1 MKKYIMLM
9 AAVMLLLTAQ
19 GQKLTLRVME
29 DNAREWGLKMGKK
42 APVMMQRVELEGVE
56 SLAVY
61 NYKDGGF
68 VIVSG
73 DGRARPVLGYSHRGS
88 VNAGALPANVKYWLQ
103 EYQRQMDS
111 LDMMDS
117 EYLTT
122 RKWNRAG
129 AKDGYPDSVAPLL
142 ETEWTQARH
151 GYNSLVP
158 YDSTYALDSN
168 MARFENH
175 PTVGCVALAM
185 GQVMRYWQFP
195 QHGYGSHYYS
205 YEGLD
210 NCWHYG
216 IVGTDFSSVTYD
228 YANMPYKL
236 TDTSSAAEVEAVA
249 TLLFHCGVAS
259 NMRYNSDCA
268 GSSGAS
274 LATCMLGMVR
284 FFHYSGDCRYE
295 YRNNYTRTAWEEL
308 LKSDL
313 AAGRPVIY
321 GGQSYRNDDEGTL
334 AGGHAFIFDGYDT
347 MDYFHVN
354 WGWGGSCN
362 GYYSTTVLRPMVQY
376 DFTPL
381 QYCIINLKP
390 NTDNGAVIVMAS
402 DLEMDSERFASGG
415 DISGHYSMTNIGDSA
430 GSMYVGVNIYDGGGT
445 YHGCVDGRKVTLGVG
460 DTVRCDF
467 AYPLMLETGTY
478 SAVMQYS
485 MDSFCAGNPVDNTL
499 YLPDFDYVN
508 TADFEVIDTFIRE
521 LTNLVVFVRFRG
533 DPEITTPFMTFKD
546 MFNQSINS
554 VAYFFREMSYG
565 RIHFNTTF
573 AKQNSGNGI
582 VSYVDPMPRGYFQ
595 PYSDSNTIG
604 YTTPNPQVGISMR
617 EAELI
622 ARVARYIDSARKVPE
637 LESLD
642 GNYDG
647 NIDNLSIIVQGDV
660 DGWGELL
667 WPHMEFFPQDSMDNP
682 VTINGKRVH
691 AFNFE
696 FEGSGP
702 SYFST
707 RTFCHEMCHSIGLP
721 DLYHYNHYTRVT
733 AVPFDL
739 MGSGLMCQPSGIYK
753 HKILHVGDAPVQIT
767 ENGNYTISSNGSA
780 LGMHPRLYYIKSG
793 LDTNQWYTIE
803 YRNASDH
810 FEEDLPYNGLVIGR
824 WMDTVKTDILHS
836 GNMFFDF
843 DTPNA
848 YWVFRPGSEID
859 TVNGNP
865 LRAIFNAEQGLSE
878 FGPRTDP
885 HPYLADGTPERSFRI
900 YDIVTNRS
908 TCTFSVEF
916 LTEGVE
922 SPVAEGNMRL
932 YPNPATGSFSVTWP
946 QELAGDEGCEVSVL
960 DAVGH
965 TVVKRRA
972 TGDKCEFDTEGFAR
986 GIYFVTLTTH
996 KGLYTQKII
1005 LQ

>member
-1 MKKYIMLM
+1 M
-9 AAVMLLLTAQ
+9 
-19 GQKLTLRVME
+19 
-29 DNAREWGLKMGKK
+29 
-42 APVMMQRVELEGVE
+42 
-56 SLAVY
+56 
-61 NYKDGGF
+61 
-68 VIVSG
+68 
-73 DGRARPVLGYSHRGS
+73 
-88 VNAGALPANVKYWLQ
+88 
-103 EYQRQMDS
+103 
-111 LDMMDS
+111 
-117 EYLTT
+117 
-122 RKWNRAG
+122 
-129 AKDGYPDSVAPLL
+129 
-142 ETEWTQARH
+142 
-151 GYNSLVP
+151 
-158 YDSTYALDSN
+158 
-168 MARFENH
+168 
-175 PTVGCVALAM
+175 
-185 GQVMRYWQFP
+185 
-195 QHGYGSHYYS
+195 
-205 YEGLD
+205 
-210 NCWHYG
+210 
-216 IVGTDFSSVTYD
+216 
-228 YANMPYKL
+228 
-236 TDTSSAAEVEAVA
+236 
-249 TLLFHCGVAS
+249 
-259 NMRYNSDCA
+259 
-268 GSSGAS
+268 
-274 LATCMLGMVR
+274 
-284 FFHYSGDCRYE
+284 
-295 YRNNYTRTAWEEL
+295 
-308 LKSDL
+308 KSDL

-573 AKQNSGNGI
+573 AKQNSGNGV

-753 HKILHVGDAPVQIT
+753 HKVLKPTSPLFRGFDDEFYAPHSREIYITREQILSVPGLELMAESDEAGV
-767 ENGNYTISSNGSA
+767 TI
-780 LGMHPRLYYIKSG
+780 
-793 LDTNQWYTIE
+793 
-803 YRNASDH
+803 
-810 FEEDLPYNGLVIGR
+810 
-824 WMDTVKTDILHS
+824 VKTEDS
-836 GNMFFDF
+836 RKFFVTCHAEYDS
-843 DTPNA
+843 DTLANE
-848 YWVFRPGSEID
+848 YKRDLDKGI
-859 TVNGNP
+859 
-865 LRAIFNAEQGLSE
+865 
-878 FGPRTDP
+878 DP
-885 HPYLADGTPERSFRI
+885 HIPRNYFPDDDPSR
-900 YDIVTNRS
+900 DPVVNWRS
-908 TCTFSVEF
+908 TGQLLYTNWLNYYVYQS
-916 LTEGVE
+916 TPYDVE
-922 SPVAEGNMRL
+922 SI
-932 YPNPATGSFSVTWP
+932 
-946 QELAGDEGCEVSVL
+946 GD
-960 DAVGH
+960 
-965 TVVKRRA
+965 R
-972 TGDKCEFDTEGFAR
+972 
-986 GIYFVTLTTH
+986 
-996 KGLYTQKII
+996 
-1005 LQ
+1005 